1 MQKNWYVIYTKP
13 QSEKKVAS
21 FLTKKKIENFI
32 PLVCAETQKTWRNK
46 VVYRPLFKAYV
57 FVHTTEQEATAILKN
72 ADGAI
77 SLLYWLGKPA
87 VINEAE
93 INAIREFTATGDYQ
107 NIDLEKLS
115 VNNTSV
121 SEHNI
126 YRSSYEI
133 DGNVVLALKN
143 KTIKINLPSLG
154 YAMIAKLKENS
165 VFGRENSMLPNY
177 RFAQS

>member
-21 FLTKKKIENFI
+21 FLTKRKIENFI

-46 VVYRPLFKAYV
+46 AVYKPLFKTYV
-57 FVHTTEQEATAILKN
+57 FVYTTEHEATALLKN

-87 VINEAE
+87 VINNTEV
-93 INAIREFTATGDYQ
+93 NAIREFTDGYQ
-107 NIDLEKLS
+107 NINLEKLS
-115 VNNTSV
+115 VNATGI
-121 SEHNI
+121 ERNI
-126 YRSSYEI
+126 QHSTYEI
-133 DGNVVLALKN
+133 DGNVLLAVKN

-154 YAMIAKLKENS
+154 YAMIATLKEDS
-165 VFGRENSMLPNY
+165 VFGREKSMLQNY